1 MTRMYIIKQ
10 QPQDFQVKEIFAP
23 ELSEEGEYAYFVL
36 KKTNYSTL
44 DALQKIANVLKM
56 SPKNFGY
63 SGLKDK
69 KAITEQICSAK
80 NASKEQ
86 LERIKLKDIET
97 TFLGKADNPVSLGS
111 HQGNSF
117 KIIVRNITLIPKI
130 KTKFTNFFGE
140 QRLSTKN
147 ALIGKLIVQQK
158 FKEAVQNLD
167 DDCIKEYIKQHTTDF
182 VGSLKQMPT
191 KMLKLYV
198 HAYQSSIWNKMAN
211 DDIEKDTLPIIG
223 FGTNDTGIVQKILR
237 EENITVR
244 DFIIKQIP
252 EISSEGCERK
262 VYAEAKK
269 LRVGVLE
276 NDELNQGMKKVTI
289 QFELAK
295 GSYATEFVKQLFS

>member
-1 MTRMYIIKQ
+1 MYIIKQ
-10 QPQDFQVKEIFAP
+10 QPQDFQVKEIFTP
-23 ELSEEGEYAYFVL
+23 KLSECGEYAYFIL

-44 DALQKIANVLKM
+44 DALQKIANALKM
-56 SPKNFGY
+56 PLKNFGY

-69 KAITEQICSAK
+69 RAITQQICSAK
-80 NASKEQ
+80 NTSKEQ
-86 LERIKLKDIET
+86 LERIKLKDIEIK
-97 TFLGKADNPVSLGS
+97 FLGKADNPVSLGS
-111 HQGNSF
+111 HHGNSF

-158 FKEAVQNLD
+158 FKEAVQNLN
-167 DDCIKEYIKQHTTDF
+167 DDCIKKYIKQHATDF
-182 VGSLKQMPT
+182 VGALKHLPT

-198 HAYQSSIWNKMAN
+198 HAYQSSLWNKMAN
-211 DDIEKDTLPIIG
+211 EGIEKDTLPIIG
-223 FGTNDTGIVQKILR
+223 FGTNDTEIMQQILR
-237 EENITVR
+237 EESITVR

-262 VYAEAKK
+262 VCAEAKN
-269 LRVGVLE
+269 LRIGVLE

-289 QFELAK
+289 EFELAK
-295 GSYATEFVKQLFS
+295 GSYATEFLKQSFS